1 MRAQSDLTVFRCDC
15 ISSYCLVTRTALFI
29 SVVLVLYA
37 VYLTYKSETV
47 RTTIRT
53 MSSLHLTAANS
64 LANLGSSVK
73 RKTMERINNNNN
85 REDGQCLV
93 DDEI

>member
-1 MRAQSDLTVFRCDC
+1 MRKY
-15 ISSYCLVTRTALFI
+15 ISLLILFI
-29 SVVLVLYA
+29 SVVLVFYA
-37 VYLTYKSETV
+37 IYLTYKSEKI

-53 MSSLHLTAANS
+53 MSSLHMTAANS

-85 REDGQCLV
+85 REDGRCLV

>member
-1 MRAQSDLTVFRCDC
+1 
-15 ISSYCLVTRTALFI
+15 
-29 SVVLVLYA
+29 
-37 VYLTYKSETV
+37 
-47 RTTIRT
+47 

-64 LANLGSSVK
+64 LANLGSTVR

-85 REDGQCLV
+85 NNKEDALCLV